1 MENLIK
7 PMDAVENLLTRNSVS
22 KLTEPYPSKDEMKLI
37 YKAALRAPD
46 HAWLRPSRFIEVTGK
61 GLEKLSN
68 IFVDYISNTSNEVSE
83 LLLSKYKNA
92 PFRAPMIIILVSQPK
107 DHPKVPEIEQILS
120 TSAAA
125 QNILLALHALNYGA
139 IWRTGKVA
147 LNDEIGKYFDLEK
160 NSKILGYIY
169 IGTPSIEPKQIPDLD
184 IDDFVTRWE

>member
-1 MENLIK
+1 
-7 PMDAVENLLTRNSVS
+7 MDALENLLTRNSVS
-22 KLTEPYPSKDEMKLI
+22 KLTEPYPSKYEIKLI

-139 IWRTGKVA
+139 IWRTGKVS

-169 IGTPSIEPKQIPDLD
+169 VGTPSIEPKQIPDLD